1 MKSIRKNIISLYLIK
16 FSKWFML
23 FMPIIVPFYNENGL
37 QLKELFFLQ
46 AIYSISIVALEIPS
60 GYLAD
65 VLGRRKTLIGGTLL
79 TFTGFLIYTVS
90 YGFWGFLFA
99 EVILGIGTSLISGAD
114 SALLYDTL
122 ADFRREGEYVKYEGR
137 IIAAGNFAESVAGIL
152 GGLLATISLR
162 TPYYFQ
168 AGVAFIGIPAAIL
181 LTEPSRHSNMI
192 EMSWKGIISIV
203 RFALFEDKMLRRN
216 IFFSSIIGASTLTM
230 AWFVQPYFKLVGIP
244 LGWYGVLWTALN
256 LTVAVTALSAWKFD
270 RRLGEKFI
278 IPGITIFIFIGF
290 MALSIF
296 KSIWALAFL
305 FMFYF
310 VRGVATPVLKDY
322 INRLTTSDIR
332 ATVLSVRSF
341 IIRIIFSIVGPFIG
355 WYSDKF
361 SLQSAIRLSGIIF
374 FLLASVTAVLYLL
387 VISRQGDKVTK

>member
-1 MKSIRKNIISLYLIK
+1 
-16 FSKWFML
+16 
-23 FMPIIVPFYNENGL
+23 
-37 QLKELFFLQ
+37 
-46 AIYSISIVALEIPS
+46 
-60 GYLAD
+60 
-65 VLGRRKTLIGGTLL
+65 VLGRRKTLVGGTLL
-79 TFTGFLIYTVS
+79 TFSGFLIYVVS
-90 YGFWGFLFA
+90 HGFWGFLFA
-99 EVILGIGTSLISGAD
+99 EVTLGMGTSLISGAD

-122 ADFRREGEYVKYEGR
+122 ADFKREAEYVKYEGR

-168 AGVAFIGIPAAIL
+168 AGVAFIGVPAAIL
-181 LTEPSRHSNMI
+181 LTEPSRHSNMV

-203 RFALFEDKMLRRN
+203 RFALFENIMLRRN

-230 AWFVQPYFKLVGIP
+230 AWFVQPYFKLVGIQ

-270 RRLGEKFI
+270 RKLGEKI
-278 IPGITIFIFIGF
+278 LIPGITIFIFIGF

-374 FLLASVTAVLYLL
+374 FLLASVTAVLYLM
-387 VISRQGDKVTK
+387 VIRKNGDKVTSNKVTK

>member
-1 MKSIRKNIISLYLIK
+1 MK
-16 FSKWFML
+16 
-23 FMPIIVPFYNENGL
+23 
-37 QLKELFFLQ
+37 
-46 AIYSISIVALEIPS
+46 
-60 GYLAD
+60 D
-65 VLGRRKTLIGGTLL
+65 
-79 TFTGFLIYTVS
+79 
-90 YGFWGFLFA
+90 
-99 EVILGIGTSLISGAD
+99 
-114 SALLYDTL
+114 
-122 ADFRREGEYVKYEGR
+122 R

-168 AGVAFIGIPAAIL
+168 AGVAFIGVPAAIL
-181 LTEPSRHSNMI
+181 LTEPSRHSNMV
-192 EMSWKGIISIV
+192 EMSWKGILSIV
-203 RFALFEDKMLRRN
+203 RYALFDNIHLRRN

-230 AWFVQPYFKLVGIP
+230 AWFVQPYFKLIGIP

-256 LTVAVTALSAWKFD
+256 LTVAITALSAWKFD
-270 RRLGEKFI
+270 RKLGEKI
-278 IPGITIFIFIGF
+278 LIPGITIFIFIGF

-387 VISRQGDKVTK
+387 VIRKGQQGNKDTR